1 MNKLEILFEMVKLLE
16 KIVQWQL
23 SPEETGKLNGLLPIK
38 ENKYVIKNWTW
49 KANLQTSWVIQ
60 IIKGKLTSILISNR
74 E

>member
-38 ENKYVIKNWTW
+38 ENKYVIKN
-49 KANLQTSWVIQ
+49 
-60 IIKGKLTSILISNR
+60 
-74 E
+74 